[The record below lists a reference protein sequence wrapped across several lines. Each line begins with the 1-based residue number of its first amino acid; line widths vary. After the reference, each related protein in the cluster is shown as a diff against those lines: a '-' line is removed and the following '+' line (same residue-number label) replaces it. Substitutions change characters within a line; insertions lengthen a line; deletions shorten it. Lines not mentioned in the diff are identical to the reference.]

1 MMVLESGEEPPPTL
15 APVNKLSPDP
25 AVRNRGHHQD
35 TAGLPAPLA
44 SLDKQ
49 LAASRPS
56 RLSLSSPT
64 GTSAS
69 SPSRLHHSHGGVPAH
84 HSRLHSSSPVPRR
97 MANSPLPG
105 SGCDGSSA
113 DSGPKPDS
121 PVSTRSSGLCQNGFH
136 SPTLA
141 PTRARVQAGAGA
153 AQGQQPLAGGRAS
166 LDAPFLPQW
175 SPAGRSRRASQV
187 FGLHLSVG
195 GASLD
200 HTSAMSGDSFGSAKS
215 SLGSQRTACQ
225 VAAPAATP
233 LTPTLTAAQ
242 PPHMLPLPL
251 LQWRLLRR
259 RLLRR
264 LLLLLRL
271 LAQGRWP
278 GRMVVLPLSNPRSTA
293 GRWAPC
299 PATSLVDLATAMPLM
314 HRPMAVPRP
323 TMRAVPG
330 PTMALPPAHHPWRR
344 WLARTSCC
352 ALLSSCLI
360 SSYMQSSSNSSSSH
374 SSMWSSRDSSTSG
387 KSGTAAVAVRSLGP
401 LVPAV
406 KVLHWVL
413 RYSTTPC
420 TQQRWPRWQPRQH
433 QKAGQVAWAVCWQ
446 QLWGLLLS
454 LGQLLRY
461 LTWPGLQPSRSL

>member
-35 TAGLPAPLA
+35 PAGLPAPLA

-69 SPSRLHHSHGGVPAH
+69 SPVRLHHSHGGVPAH

-215 SLGSQRTACQ
+215 SRSGGGS
-225 VAAPAATP
+225 PK
-233 LTPTLTAAQ
+233 Q
-242 PPHMLPLPL
+242 PPHTL
-251 LQWRLLRR
+251 LLLLLLRR
-259 RLLRR
+259 RRR
-264 LLLLLRL
+264 LLLLRL

-278 GRMVVLPLSNPRSTA
+278 GRMVVLPLKNPRSTA
-293 GRWAPC
+293 GRWAPR